1 MYINYTVIKT
11 WASSVAVLTFYWST
25 YGSHAE
31 SLARN
36 IFGFLPLPPPTIVYK
51 PYRSMTDSEMHTV
64 SGSICSM
71 CSGGRHSVNASIS
84 MPIPEVALHVNE
96 HLPPITEM
104 HTSDRD
110 LEKSGDSEILKAASD
125 FAPETLDIEHVT
137 VQNDPRKWSSFRK
150 VSFLPSWVLY
160 LFYYPLSYIAFYPGI
175 NLFCIFGRWT
185 CVQYTEPWVIWST
198 SLITAQAS
206 FRYTQLRSLRW
217 KQNYQQPLRN
227 SAWAF
232 RSLFSSKAWC
242 RFSGVH

>member
-1 MYINYTVIKT
+1 MTESYTD
-11 WASSVAVLTFYWST
+11 LDRQHPPST
-25 YGSHAE
+25 QEIYTLDHNLGNT
-31 SLARN
+31 RT
-36 IFGFLPLPPPTIVYK
+36 GGPV
-51 PYRSMTDSEMHTV
+51 
-64 SGSICSM
+64 
-71 CSGGRHSVNASIS
+71 CSGGRHPVNASIS
-84 MPIPEVALHVNE
+84 MPIPEAALHVGE

-104 HTSDRD
+104 QTSDRD

-125 FAPETLDIEHVT
+125 SAPETLDIEHVT